1 MRQRTVRRRAVLQHL
16 RDVALELLPE
26 LRSGAGGDVG
36 VLLGVRLR
44 AARGHASGRSAEA
57 REERRI
63 VSVLFADLAGSTALG
78 GRLDPEDVREL
89 QGELF
94 EFLNAEVER
103 HGGMTENS
111 SATR

>member
-1 MRQRTVRRRAVLQHL
+1 MTDVVRRTSEISQPAIAAAIEA
-16 RDVALELLPE
+16 DCEA
-26 LRSGAGGDVG
+26 SVG
-36 VLLGVRLR
+36 R
-44 AARGHASGRSAEA
+44 
-57 REERRI
+57 
-63 VSVLFADLAGSTALG
+63 LFADLAGSTALG